1 MMFFAMGTT
10 NFEQYLEEKKCQT
23 WEAISQCLE
32 NYKQGDLRTLRMMG
46 QEGYAALLDQHW
58 AIVRDY
64 PERKG
69 KYLRPTLVLLMAEAL
84 GATSGQAL
92 STAAAMQTSEDWI
105 LIHDDLV
112 DGSLERRGQPALHRK
127 VDWQIAVNAGDTL
140 HECMHRILA
149 RNYRQLPVELAGRVS
164 DEFFQM
170 LSRTTFGQ
178 FAEIKW
184 TIENRQDMSEDDVL
198 FTIGGKT
205 VYYTIAGPLRLG
217 AILAGATDEQLQ
229 RIYEFSYPLGLCFQ
243 IRDDVLDLTSD
254 FEGQKKQKLNDIY
267 EGKRT
272 LILLHLLR
280 HCSEQERERIN
291 TILMKPREE
300 KTEQEVDYIRGLMDC
315 YGSIGYAGQMAE
327 RYALEA
333 MSQLGK
339 IDFIRDE
346 KYRRL
351 FEGMVQY
358 VLRRGR

>member
-1 MMFFAMGTT
+1 
-10 NFEQYLEEKKCQT
+10 
-23 WEAISQCLE
+23 
-32 NYKQGDLRTLRMMG
+32 
-46 QEGYAALLDQHW
+46 
-58 AIVRDY
+58 
-64 PERKG
+64 
-69 KYLRPTLVLLMAEAL
+69 
-84 GATSGQAL
+84 
-92 STAAAMQTSEDWI
+92 
-105 LIHDDLV
+105 
-112 DGSLERRGQPALHRK
+112 
-127 VDWQIAVNAGDTL
+127 
-140 HECMHRILA
+140 
-149 RNYRQLPVELAGRVS
+149 
-164 DEFFQM
+164 
-170 LSRTTFGQ
+170 
-178 FAEIKW
+178 
-184 TIENRQDMSEDDVL
+184 MSEDDVL

-346 KYRRL
+346 KYRSL

>member
-1 MMFFAMGTT
+1 MAME
-10 NFEQYLEEKKCQT
+10 NSFEQYLEQKKEQA
-23 WEAISQCLE
+23 WAVISQCLHD
-32 NYKQGDLRTLRMMG
+32 YKEGDLRTLGMMG
-46 QEGYAALLDQHW
+46 QQDYEPLLEEHW
-58 AIVRDY
+58 QIVRDY

-69 KYLRPTLVLLMAEAL
+69 KYLRPTLVLLMAEAM
-84 GATSGQAL
+84 GADSSKAL

-127 VDWQIAVNAGDTL
+127 VEWQIAVNAGDTL

-149 RNYRQLPVELAGRVS
+149 RNYRQLPLELATRVS

-184 TIENRQDMSEDDVL
+184 TIENREDMTEQDVL

-229 RIYEFSYPLGLCFQ
+229 RLYDFSYPLGLCFQ

-272 LILLHLLR
+272 LILLHLL
-280 HCSEQERERIN
+280 HHATADECSRVN
-291 TILMKPREE
+291 AILQKPRET
-300 KTEQEVDYIRGLMDC
+300 KTEQEVEYIRTLMDR
-315 YGSIGYAGQMAE
+315 YSSIDYARETAARFAE
-327 RYALEA
+327 QA
-333 MSQLGK
+333 MTKLAG
-339 IDFIRDE
+339 IDFIKDE
-346 KYRRL
+346 AYRRL
-351 FEGMVQY
+351 FAGMVEY
-358 VLRRGR
+358 VLKRGR